1 MVRVSFWQGEFG
13 DYGET
18 FGCLSPLLYRGRFT
32 AVIGEAIRKWGEGML
47 ELAGSLIRELDA
59 ALKENDRLQERVAE
73 LERRAALDSTN
84 SSKPPATDGPG
95 KKRGRNKRTESERSR
110 SGKPSGG
117 QPGHKGTTLRQTG
130 IPDRVVDHDPTA
142 CSGCGAPLSASDR
155 KGTPARRQ
163 VFDLPEPCPLEVTEH
178 RAHSCRCPGCD
189 TLTRAAF
196 PDHVRGPVQYGRR
209 ITGMVAYLQHAQLLP
224 EKRLGEL
231 MADLF
236 GVKISKATIAAM
248 AARTAKRFEGLNAH
262 LTRVLR
268 SRVAVKHLDETPV
281 RIDGGQS
288 WFHVLSTPLLAV
300 LRLGTGRGD
309 VGRDFNGILVHDAFA
324 SYFSL
329 EGVRHAPCHAH
340 HLRELKALARLD
352 GEPWAQK
359 MRALLRRARK
369 AAASARDNG
378 REVPD
383 DVRANISCEWDGI
396 LDEAIAFHESQP
408 PLDSARPD
416 RPKRRRGHNC
426 ARRLKKHKAEAL
438 RFLYDS
444 RVPFT
449 NNEAERDLRMLK
461 LRQKISGGFRT
472 DEGARCFA
480 TLRTVILTARKQGW
494 NILDTL
500 AHPDPNQLIPTLRI
514 DPTPPQPVA
523 SSA

>member
-1 MVRVSFWQGEFG
+1 M
-13 DYGET
+13 
-18 FGCLSPLLYRGRFT
+18 
-32 AVIGEAIRKWGEGML
+32 
-47 ELAGSLIRELDA
+47 
-59 ALKENDRLQERVAE
+59 
-73 LERRAALDSTN
+73 
-84 SSKPPATDGPG
+84 
-95 KKRGRNKRTESERSR
+95 
-110 SGKPSGG
+110 
-117 QPGHKGTTLRQTG
+117 
-130 IPDRVVDHDPTA
+130 
-142 CSGCGAPLSASDR
+142 
-155 KGTPARRQ
+155 
-163 VFDLPEPCPLEVTEH
+163 
-178 RAHSCRCPGCD
+178 
-189 TLTRAAF
+189 
-196 PDHVRGPVQYGRR
+196 
-209 ITGMVAYLQHAQLLP
+209 
-224 EKRLGEL
+224 
-231 MADLF
+231 
-236 GVKISKATIAAM
+236 
-248 AARTAKRFEGLNAH
+248 
-262 LTRVLR
+262 
-268 SRVAVKHLDETPV
+268 

-426 ARRLKKHKAEAL
+426 ARRLRKHKAEAL

-480 TLRTVILTARKQGW
+480 TLRTVILTARKQRW